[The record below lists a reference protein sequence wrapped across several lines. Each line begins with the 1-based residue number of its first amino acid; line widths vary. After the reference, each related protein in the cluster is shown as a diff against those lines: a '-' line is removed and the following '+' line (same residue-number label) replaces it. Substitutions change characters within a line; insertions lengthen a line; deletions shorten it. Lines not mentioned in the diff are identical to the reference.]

1 MTTKSHAQTGS
12 TENDALVRVARTIG
26 STLGTIAA
34 TINRTTKTTRRGRK
48 PLKSRVAK
56 SARTVSARKSRSKR
70 RR

>member
-1 MTTKSHAQTGS
+1 MTTKSHARTGT
-12 TENDALVRVARTIG
+12 TENDTLVRVARTIG

-34 TINRTTKTTRRGRK
+34 RINRTTKTTRRRRK

-56 SARTVSARKSRSKR
+56 RVRAISAKKSRSKR